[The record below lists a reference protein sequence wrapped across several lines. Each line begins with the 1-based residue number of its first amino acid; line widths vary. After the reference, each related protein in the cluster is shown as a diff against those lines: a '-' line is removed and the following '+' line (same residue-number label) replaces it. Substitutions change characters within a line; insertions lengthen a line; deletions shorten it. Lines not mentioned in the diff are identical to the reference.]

1 MEGALQN
8 VNLNRTLENVLAPSP
23 GSYHQ
28 YLMMMLMMRWMVDLL
43 ETEDL
48 RTVILHYVSLGYIE
62 FIFMLRNIVLIN
74 TPLQL
79 NE

>member
-1 MEGALQN
+1 MEGAPQN

-23 GSYHQ
+23 GYYHQ
-28 YLMMMLMMRWMVDLL
+28 YLMTMLMMRWIVDLL

-62 FIFMLRNIVLIN
+62 FILLRNIVLIN

>member
-23 GSYHQ
+23 GYYHQ
-28 YLMMMLMMRWMVDLL
+28 YLMTMLMMRWIVDLL

-48 RTVILHYVSLGYIE
+48 PTVIILYHICLEY
-62 FIFMLRNIVLIN
+62 FIPKNSEIREM
-74 TPLQL
+74 
-79 NE
+79 